1 MALMEPFTFNSYP
14 SHQPS
19 ESPGDDL
26 IDLATSAEQQQQRES
41 TQLKKALPPNP
52 ILPNQMHNP
61 IRPNFY
67 EIKKEPSTTTNHHV
81 QEPQSSIP
89 RENLSLPLLHPLNEV
104 NPTIPR
110 YIIDTELLFLSN
122 SRLQLMPTLEKI
134 PSLSNINRVVMVQPI
149 SPLLISSQQ
158 TSLQSISPQ
167 ALSSSNTAPNLDAN
181 EQTSSTTIQPTVM
194 YRNLFHSV
202 ECQLPLTDSGVCP
215 WEGVRVFIDDNVG
228 YAGNAKLFKH
238 LPDKGERALLLNC
251 KVFDPNRRELTQ
263 CESCRE
269 YFDSRLYFKANPHIR
284 GRIVLIK
291 NNNFIVVE
299 NGTFRINLKY
309 MCCCKHHGVSSY
321 ILSLVLTDNVTGNVV
336 ASALYPIYVKQ
347 WRKSTQKKQSCTII
361 FS

>member
-1 MALMEPFTFNSYP
+1 MALMEPFTFNSFP

-19 ESPGDDL
+19 DSIGDDL
-26 IDLATSAEQQQQRES
+26 IDLATSAEQQQQRDS
-41 TQLKKALPPNP
+41 TLIKKAPPSNP
-52 ILPNQMHNP
+52 ILPNPMHNTILP
-61 IRPNFY
+61 TLY
-67 EIKKEPSTTTNHHV
+67 EFKKEPPSANQSV
-81 QEPQSSIP
+81 QGPQSSIL
-89 RENLSLPLLHPLNEV
+89 RENLSPSRLHPLNET
-104 NPTIPR
+104 NTPIPR
-110 YIIDTELLFLSN
+110 YSVDTELFLSN
-122 SRLQLMPTLEKI
+122 SRFQMLPTLEKI
-134 PSLSNINRVVMVQPI
+134 PSLSNINRVAIVQPI
-149 SPLLISSQQ
+149 PPYSVSSQQ
-158 TSLQSISPQ
+158 TSSQSISSQ
-167 ALSSSNTAPNLDAN
+167 TLSDTTTHLAAN
-181 EQTSSTTIQPTVM
+181 KQTSSTIIQPTVM

-215 WEGVRVFIDDNVG
+215 WEGVRVFIDSSVG

-238 LPDKGERALLLNC
+238 LPDKGERALILNC

-263 CESCRE
+263 CDSCRE
-269 YFDSRLYFKANPHIR
+269 YFDTRSYFKANPHIR

-299 NGTFRINLKY
+299 HGTFCVNLKY

-321 ILSLVLTDNVTGNVV
+321 ILSLVVTDNLTGNTV